1 MNNFVNNYL
10 YSHEFVCIQLRTFF
24 FYFSEKIY
32 FHLSNGTFLP
42 KSLLLTEFARVRLL
56 LVVHTAFSIFQKRCT
71 IYLHLSNR
79 TLLLRTLPEEERCQD
94 IFLARE
100 GNSKRGEGN
109 LITRG
114 I

>member
-1 MNNFVNNYL
+1 MHTASNVLFL
-10 YSHEFVCIQLRTFF
+10 FF
-24 FYFSEKIY
+24 RKDIFSSFEW
-32 FHLSNGTFLP
+32 NFLP

-71 IYLHLSNR
+71 IYLHLSNG
-79 TLLLRTLPEEERCQD
+79 TLLLRTLLEEERCQD